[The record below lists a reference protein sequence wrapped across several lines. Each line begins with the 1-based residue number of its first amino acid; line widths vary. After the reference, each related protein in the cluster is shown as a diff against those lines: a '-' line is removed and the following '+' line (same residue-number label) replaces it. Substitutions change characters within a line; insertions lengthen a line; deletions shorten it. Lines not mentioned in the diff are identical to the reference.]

1 VGPQTAKEEAV
12 AEEVGIPG
20 SDNQAKIRSLWAVAL
35 LPIVTIGIYF
45 FVWYYKINKEMA
57 SLGESR
63 GRSDELGDSPGT
75 SLLAVTLGA
84 LVIVP
89 AIVSLIH
96 TFQRIQATQ
105 RLTGGGEVLSG
116 WLGLVLYIFISP
128 AMWAYMQSG
137 LNKSWEIMRSATAT
151 APPPPAP
158 EVAAS

>member
-1 VGPQTAKEEAV
+1 M
-12 AEEVGIPG
+12 AEEVVIPG
-20 SDNQAKIRSLWAVAL
+20 SAYPAKVRSLWAVAL
-35 LPIVTIGIYF
+35 LPIVTIGIYY

-57 SLGESR
+57 SLGETR
-63 GRSDELGDSPGT
+63 GKSEELGDSPGT

-89 AIVSLIH
+89 AIISLIH

-105 RLTGGGEVLSG
+105 RLTGGGEALSG
-116 WLGLVLYIFISP
+116 WLGVVLYLVLSP

-137 LNKSWEIMRSATAT
+137 LNQSWESMQSGAAA

-158 EVAAS
+158 EATPA